1 MKVFVPWY
9 TTKWI
14 IEKVETDDL
23 HELGRGGSGLFTK
36 VRNGEHHGTIYH
48 NPFYKSVDA
57 VNKFINKEYVT
68 KDETIFLGGA
78 K

>member
-14 IEKVETDDL
+14 IEEVESDEL

-36 VRNGEHHGTIYH
+36 VRNGHHYGTIYH
-48 NPFYKSVDA
+48 NPFYKTVDA
-57 VNKFINKEYVT
+57 ANKSINKEYVA
-68 KDETIFLGGA
+68 KDETIILGGV